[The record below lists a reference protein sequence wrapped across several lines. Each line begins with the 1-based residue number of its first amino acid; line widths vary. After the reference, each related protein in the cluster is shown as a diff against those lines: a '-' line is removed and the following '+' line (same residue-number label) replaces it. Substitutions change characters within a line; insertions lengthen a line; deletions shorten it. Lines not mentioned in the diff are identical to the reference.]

1 MLNYHSHWSEDL
13 IFLRWYCI
21 PNSFIDLM
29 KYLPKPQITLFFAS
43 TNKHPKIYAKVL
55 EIQSS
60 QKILKVKKQRWGLTL
75 SSVNVIVKLQKSR
88 QSNTVME

>member
-1 MLNYHSHWSEDL
+1 LVRRLN
-13 IFLRWYCI
+13 IFEMILY
-21 PNSFIDLM
+21 PKFIYWFNEVSTQTPDH
-29 KYLPKPQITLFFAS
+29 FVFAS